1 MIDKSNY
8 IYTQVKNAISPL
20 CKETGQTF
28 TEAPSAFPYMF
39 FNQIDNSST
48 ADDLENNE
56 NAVNTTV
63 ELTVYTTGNKKLT
76 DAKNIMN
83 LADTRMRE
91 LGFRRIYGP
100 QQITNIS
107 DTNICRYLARY
118 KRIIGSSD
126 TF

>member
-8 IYTQVKNAISPL
+8 LFTQVKNAISSL
-20 CKETGQTF
+20 CKDAGQTY
-28 TEAPSAFPYMF
+28 TETPSAFPYMF
-39 FNQIDNSST
+39 FNQIDNSSI
-48 ADDLENNE
+48 ADDLDNNE

-63 ELTVYTTGNKKLT
+63 EITIYTTGNKKLT
-76 DAKNIMN
+76 DAKNIMS
-83 LADTRMRE
+83 LANSRMRE

-100 QQITNIS
+100 QQITNIY
-107 DTNICRYLARY
+107 DTRICRYLARY